1 MKDLNEFTS
10 KYACEFKSSQ
20 QFELNERYDNFW
32 FNSDSLDCCIVLV
45 KTTNSDNTSE
55 WGLEFVT
62 SENFHK
68 LQFDYELVKSK
79 RNPIKLRTYFK
90 VFINA
95 IKNDIRFDIDCLEFY
110 CDKEREKVYLKA
122 LKGFDVVSLL
132 GANTYQILLN
142 SWTLDPTIHKYL

>member
-10 KYACEFKSSQ
+10 KYDCNLETTK
-20 QFELNERYDNFW
+20 ELNHDGSKTNLMW
-32 FNSDSLDCCIVLV
+32 FNCEHLDCCIILNE
-45 KTTNSDNTSE
+45 THSEEFGIE

-90 VFINA
+90 DFINA
-95 IKNDIRFDIDCLEFY
+95 IKNDIRFDIDSLEFY
-110 CDKEREKVYLKA
+110 CEKEREKVYLRA
-122 LKGFDVVSLL
+122 LKDFNVSSLL
-132 GANTYQILLN
+132 GSNTFLITLN
-142 SWTLDPTIHKYL
+142 SWEVAPELLSL

>member
-10 KYACEFKSSQ
+10 KYDCNLETTK
-20 QFELNERYDNFW
+20 ELNHDGSKTNLMW
-32 FNSDSLDCCIVLV
+32 FNCDYLDCCIILNE
-45 KTTNSDNTSE
+45 THSELGIE

-90 VFINA
+90 DFINA
-95 IKNDIRFDIDCLEFY
+95 IKNDNRFDIDCLEFY